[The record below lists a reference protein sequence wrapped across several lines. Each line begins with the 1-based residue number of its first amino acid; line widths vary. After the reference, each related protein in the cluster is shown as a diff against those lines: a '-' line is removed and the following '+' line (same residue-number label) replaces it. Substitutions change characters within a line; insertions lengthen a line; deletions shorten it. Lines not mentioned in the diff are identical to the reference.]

1 MRFPAGNTATA
12 TAEDRS
18 NVRYTQRVIHRNRSI
33 DPLAEN
39 RKQWEQQGWHDAA
52 LPLTVIASVYRAQ
65 QIFAA
70 SLAEALRPMN
80 LTFAR
85 FEILAL
91 LSRTATGGLPIRK
104 IGHYLQV
111 HETSVT
117 GTVNQLEKAG
127 YVKRLRHT
135 DDGRIVVA
143 TITDLG
149 RAAIAKATPV
159 LNDAAISVVDLPR
172 SEQEELFRILQ
183 EFRRKAGDFESSG

>member
-1 MRFPAGNTATA
+1 
-12 TAEDRS
+12 
-18 NVRYTQRVIHRNRSI
+18 
-33 DPLAEN
+33 
-39 RKQWEQQGWHDAA
+39 
-52 LPLTVIASVYRAQ
+52 
-65 QIFAA
+65 
-70 SLAEALRPMN
+70 MN

-91 LSRTATGGLPIRK
+91 LSRTATGGLPIRE

-117 GTVNQLEKAG
+117 GTVNHLEKDR

-135 DDGRIVVA
+135 DDGRVVIA

-149 RAAIAKATPV
+149 RAVIAEATPV

-172 SEQEELFRILQ
+172 GEQEELFRILQ
-183 EFRRKAGDFESSG
+183 ELRRMAGDFESPA